1 MGLRIENTQTS
12 GFSETLNQ
20 ENVNDYLKLFPTFYA
35 SYKKDENNSFSLN
48 YGKRINRPRFDLLN
62 PFKVYINSNSYSE
75 GNPFLRPSFSDN
87 FELAHSYKE
96 ILRTSIFMNV
106 ITNGYGVV
114 FTSIPETNT
123 QIVTRENYFKGLN
136 YGVGESYSA
145 GFTNWWQSEN
155 SLYFLGSKTE
165 FIKDINA
172 TPSNSLQIDF
182 STNNTFILGKTT
194 KLQIDFS
201 YSTPFKNGLYEVGY
215 MSSFDIGFKQDLFNK
230 TLQVAFLAN
239 DIFNTSYLKDFVSV
253 VNGVK
258 QVYSQNESSRFV
270 RLSMVYN
277 FGNKKINVKER
288 NFGNQ
293 EERKRTGN

>member
-1 MGLRIENTQTS
+1 
-12 GFSETLNQ
+12 
-20 ENVNDYLKLFPTFYA
+20 
-35 SYKKDENNSFSLN
+35 
-48 YGKRINRPRFDLLN
+48 
-62 PFKVYINSNSYSE
+62 
-75 GNPFLRPSFSDN
+75 
-87 FELAHSYKE
+87 
-96 ILRTSIFMNV
+96 
-106 ITNGYGVV
+106 
-114 FTSIPETNT
+114 
-123 QIVTRENYFKGLN
+123 LN